1 MYNRSEL
8 YNVRFIEMRNIYDI
22 NEQLSTVGVDPKELD
37 SLVNKFRFYSIKV
50 ENVDTRG
57 ANLIEKY
64 LDQLGGAVAMS
75 SDARSYTVRKT
86 DLLLGGSKHMFS
98 LLILKL
104 RQEPFGLDELAL
116 EIKKCIASD
125 NGVMVWGDRVLDF
138 HKKTYVMGI
147 LNSTPDSFF
156 DESRVESIQEAVASA
171 ERMIKSGVDIIDI
184 GGESS
189 RPGAETVSEE
199 EEIRRVIPVVQEI
212 REKSKIIIS
221 VDTRK
226 KNVAERA
233 LDSGADMI
241 NDISGLQHN
250 MEMAKL
256 IARRK
261 VPIILMHM
269 RGTPKDMQEHPY
281 YKNTVSEIL
290 RELQSSISKAMGAGI
305 EHDKIIIDP
314 GIGFGKRLEDNLRI
328 IRELQSFK
336 SLNLPVLIGLSRKS
350 FIGQIL
356 DKPVE
361 KRLIGTI
368 VANTVA
374 ILNGANIIRVHDVG
388 QTVEMVKIIDSIRS
402 IEL

>member
-8 YNVRFIEMRNIYDI
+8 YNVRFIEMKNEYDI
-22 NEQLSTVGVDPKELD
+22 NDQLNSIGVDPENVGNLTD
-37 SLVNKFRFYSIKV
+37 KFRFYSMKV

-57 ANLIEKY
+57 ANLVEQYIN
-64 LDQLGGAVAMS
+64 QLGGVVAINS
-75 SDARSYTVRKT
+75 EARAFTVRFT
-86 DLLLGGSKHMFS
+86 DLLLSGSRHMFS
-98 LLILKL
+98 LLVIRLKK
-104 RQEPFGLDELAL
+104 EPFGLDELAG
-116 EIKKCIASD
+116 EIKKCIESD
-125 NGVMVWGDRVLDF
+125 NGVMMWSGRVLDF

-156 DESRVESIQEAVASA
+156 DESRIASVHEAVERA
-171 ERMIKSGVDIIDI
+171 EKMIKAGVDIIDI

-189 RPGAETVSEE
+189 RPGSDSVSED
-199 EEIRRVIPVVQEI
+199 EEIRRVIPVVQAI
-212 REKSKIIIS
+212 RERSDIIIS
-221 VDTRK
+221 IDTRK

-233 LDSGADMI
+233 LDSGADII
-241 NDISGLQHN
+241 NDISGLQNN

-261 VPIILMHM
+261 TPIILMHI
-269 RGTPKDMQEHPY
+269 RGIPKNMQKNPY

-305 EHDKIIIDP
+305 PHDKIIIDP
-314 GIGFGKRLEDNLRI
+314 GIGFGKRLEDNLKI

-336 SLNLPVLIGLSRKS
+336 SLNFPVLIGLSRKS

-388 QTVEMVKIIDSIRS
+388 QTVEMVKIIESIRN

>member
-1 MYNRSEL
+1 
-8 YNVRFIEMRNIYDI
+8 
-22 NEQLSTVGVDPKELD
+22 
-37 SLVNKFRFYSIKV
+37 
-50 ENVDTRG
+50 
-57 ANLIEKY
+57 
-64 LDQLGGAVAMS
+64 
-75 SDARSYTVRKT
+75 
-86 DLLLGGSKHMFS
+86 
-98 LLILKL
+98 
-104 RQEPFGLDELAL
+104 
-116 EIKKCIASD
+116 
-125 NGVMVWGDRVLDF
+125 
-138 HKKTYVMGI
+138 MGI

-156 DESRVESIQEAVASA
+156 EESRVTSVQKAVAKA
-171 ERMIKSGVDIIDI
+171 EKMIKSGVDIIDI

-189 RPGAETVSEE
+189 RPGANVVSEE
-199 EEIRRVIPVVQEI
+199 EEIRRVIPAIQAI
-212 REKSKIIIS
+212 REKSRVIIS

-233 LDSGADMI
+233 LDSGADI
-241 NDISGLQHN
+241 VNDISGLKNN

-261 VPIILMHM
+261 VPIILMHI
-269 RGTPKDMQEHPY
+269 RGTPKDMQDHPY
-281 YKNTVSEIL
+281 YRNTVSEIL
-290 RELQSSISKAMGAGI
+290 RELQSAVSKAMGAGI

-336 SLNLPVLIGLSRKS
+336 SLNLPLLIGLSRKS

>member
-1 MYNRSEL
+1 M
-8 YNVRFIEMRNIYDI
+8 
-22 NEQLSTVGVDPKELD
+22 
-37 SLVNKFRFYSIKV
+37 
-50 ENVDTRG
+50 
-57 ANLIEKY
+57 
-64 LDQLGGAVAMS
+64 
-75 SDARSYTVRKT
+75 
-86 DLLLGGSKHMFS
+86 H
-98 LLILKL
+98 
-104 RQEPFGLDELAL
+104 
-116 EIKKCIASD
+116 
-125 NGVMVWGDRVLDF
+125 
-138 HKKTYVMGI
+138 
-147 LNSTPDSFF
+147 
-156 DESRVESIQEAVASA
+156 EAVERA
-171 ERMIKSGVDIIDI
+171 EKMIKAGVDIIDI

-189 RPGAETVSEE
+189 RPGSDSVSEE
-199 EEIRRVIPVVQEI
+199 EEIRRVIPVVQAI
-212 REKSKIIIS
+212 RERSDIIIS
-221 VDTRK
+221 IDTRK

-233 LDSGADMI
+233 LDSGADII
-241 NDISGLQHN
+241 NDISGLQNN

-261 VPIILMHM
+261 TPIILMHI
-269 RGTPKDMQEHPY
+269 RGIPKNMQKNPY

-305 EHDKIIIDP
+305 PHDKIIIDP
-314 GIGFGKRLEDNLRI
+314 GIGFGKRLEDNLKI

-336 SLNLPVLIGLSRKS
+336 SLNFPVLIGLSRKS

-388 QTVEMVKIIDSIRS
+388 QTVEMVKIIESIRN